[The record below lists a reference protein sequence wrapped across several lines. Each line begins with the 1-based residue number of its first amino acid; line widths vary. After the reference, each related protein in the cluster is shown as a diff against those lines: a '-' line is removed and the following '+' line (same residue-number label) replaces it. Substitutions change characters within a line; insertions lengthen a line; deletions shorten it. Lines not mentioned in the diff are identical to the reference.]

1 MKKIAIIYGALR
13 SGVYKKAVE
22 MLSQFLLDYTYEYPV
37 CLAYDPE
44 ADYSMY
50 RCIYIGTREDNAYIA
65 KVAESQEQLQPQGYR
80 IKVASGTV
88 TIEGADDAGLLYGCI
103 DFYNKYI
110 MKFEFPHDDA
120 YYRINFFEKDLPD
133 FEYSSAPAVKNRG
146 IWTWGHVIYDYRGF
160 IDNMVKL
167 KMNTVIVWNDF
178 APVNAED
185 FITYAHDRNVKVIWG
200 FAWLWDTD
208 CNKFNIAALGDAGD
222 EIAEKYKREYAPLH
236 ADGIYFQSFTELDK
250 EEIGG
255 VLIAEAV
262 TNFVNETAQKLFEIT
277 PGLELQ
283 FGLHATSVKE
293 KLQYLR
299 HVDPRIRIVWEN
311 CGSFPFSYIP
321 QDVGKFDETCDFV
334 RTIAQLRGENENFGV
349 VTKGL
354 VKLNWNTFTHPRG
367 PAFFGVSSR
376 EMQQNRVERKHK
388 YWKYIQAYWMTYA
401 DKAHDMIRLMQQ
413 ERKGNL
419 VMTALVEDGMFEK
432 HIYFPVALYSEMLWD
447 CQSKTNDLINRV
459 ALREYVD
466 FA

>member
-1 MKKIAIIYGALR
+1 MKTNAIVYGSL
-13 SGVYKKAVE
+13 STGLQKKALE
-22 MLSQFLLDYTYEYPV
+22 TLTEFLLDYTMEYPV
-37 CLAYDPE
+37 ALPAEKYTPND
-44 ADYSMY
+44 DF
-50 RCIYIGTREDNAYIA
+50 RWFFIGTREQNPHIA
-65 KVAESQEQLQPQGYR
+65 AFGGTAPTHKEGYR
-80 IKVASGTV
+80 ISVKNDTV
-88 TIEGADDAGLLYGCI
+88 VIEGCDDAGVLYGCV

-110 MKFEFPHDDA
+110 LKFEFDHHPGR
-120 YYRINFFEKDLPD
+120 YFRNIFEDTLPD
-133 FEYSSAPAVKNRG
+133 FELASHPDVSDRG

-167 KMNTVIVWNDF
+167 KMNTIIVWNDH

-185 FITYAHDRNVKVIWG
+185 FIAYAHDRNVKVIWG

-208 CNKFNIAALGDAGD
+208 CNKFNIAALGNAGD
-222 EIAEKYKREYAPLH
+222 EIAEKYRREYAPLN

-250 EEIGG
+250 DEIGG

-262 TNFVNETAQKLFEIT
+262 TNFVNETAQKLFEVS

-321 QDVGKFDETCDFV
+321 QDVGGFEETCNFV
-334 RTIAQLRGENENFGV
+334 RTIAHLRGEQENFGV

-354 VKLNWNTFTHPRG
+354 VKLDWSAFTHPKG
-367 PAFFGVSSR
+367 PACFGVSSR
-376 EMQQNRVERKHK
+376 EVQANRVVRKHK

-401 DKAHDMIRLMQQ
+401 DKAHEMIRLMQQ
-413 ERKGNL
+413 ERNGKL
-419 VMTALVEDGMFEK
+419 VITGLVEDGMFEK

-447 CQSKTNDLINRV
+447 CTSPTNDLINAV
-459 ALREYVD
+459 ALRDYVD